1 MILDEIVAYKKEE
14 LRWRQVKAPLSTLR
28 ARAKAQLAPISLLGV
43 LRGEQT
49 ALIAE
54 IKRASPSHG
63 TFARQLDP
71 KKLALAH
78 ADYEATAISV
88 LTSEKFFHGALADG
102 VIEAVNWYVG
112 RKGRTGWNTCARLS
126 LGCAGQQ

>member
-14 LRWRQVKAPLSTLR
+14 LRWHQVKTPLSTLR
-28 ARAKAQLAPISLLGV
+28 APAKAQPAPISLLGM

-54 IKRASPSHG
+54 IKWASPSRG

-71 KKLALAH
+71 KKLALTY
-78 ADYEATAISV
+78 ADSR
-88 LTSEKFFHGALADG
+88 SNSD
-102 VIEAVNWYVG
+102 
-112 RKGRTGWNTCARLS
+112 
-126 LGCAGQQ
+126 LGPYQ